1 MPVEAVGKTEESVLA
16 QMGLLKRAVEG
27 LEWKKSGGH
36 GDQLEHRK
44 KSNDERVAGRMG
56 KRARFEK
63 YLNSVAKPRFSCSLI
78 VSQ

>member
-56 KRARFEK
+56 KRARFE
-63 YLNSVAKPRFSCSLI
+63 RGF
-78 VSQ
+78 

>member
-1 MPVEAVGKTEESVLA
+1 
-16 QMGLLKRAVEG
+16 MGLLKRAVKDQVEG

-56 KRARFEK
+56 KRARFE
-63 YLNSVAKPRFSCSLI
+63 RGF
-78 VSQ
+78 